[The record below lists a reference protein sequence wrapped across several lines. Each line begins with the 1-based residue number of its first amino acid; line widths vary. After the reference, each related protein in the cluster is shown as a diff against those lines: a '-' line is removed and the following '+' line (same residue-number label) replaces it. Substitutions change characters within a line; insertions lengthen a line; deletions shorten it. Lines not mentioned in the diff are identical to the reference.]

1 MRLKN
6 VVLGYTLPK
15 RWSSKLKLEKM
26 RFYIS
31 GANLLT
37 TSSLKFDNLDPN
49 NIPTLYTPFTEHL
62 T

>member
-37 TSSLKFDNLDPN
+37 TSSLKFDH
-49 NIPTLYTPFTEHL
+49 LYP
-62 T
+62 